1 MDVFFYYKRNQTEGF
16 ASIKKSKSR
25 KFNFKMKK
33 IALLFL
39 AVITLS
45 SCSPEEDEAQFY
57 YEVLPVES
65 FKVPQSVGIGQTYE
79 VEMTYK
85 RPSDCH
91 FYDGCYYKTESSSTI
106 VGIQT
111 YVLDLNNCT
120 TLEDEAPIEVSFT
133 FKVDGA
139 QNLAQP
145 YTFKFYK
152 GKDTNGNDIFE
163 EVQIPI
169 TY

>member
-1 MDVFFYYKRNQTEGF
+1 
-16 ASIKKSKSR
+16 
-25 KFNFKMKK
+25 MKK
-33 IALLFL
+33 IVLLLL

-45 SCSPEEDEAQFY
+45 SCSPEENEPQFY

-65 FKVPQSVGIGQTYE
+65 FEVPQSVGLGQTYQ
-79 VEMTYK
+79 VNMTYK
-85 RPSDCH
+85 RPSECH
-91 FYDGCYYKTESSSTI
+91 FYDGCYYKTELNSTI

-111 YVLDLNNCT
+111 YVLDMDNCK

-133 FKVDGA
+133 FKVDNN
-139 QNLAQP
+139 QNLTQP

-169 TY
+169 AY